1 MNSDELYMARCLQ
14 LAKNGELGAAP
25 NPMVGAVIVCDGK
38 IIGEGFHAHCGGP
51 HAEVNAFNSVR
62 DGSLLSK
69 STLYVSLEPCAHYGR
84 TPPCAQLV
92 VDKGVRRV
100 VVGCIDPFAKVRG
113 RGVRLI
119 HDAGIDIQLGV
130 LNSQCKELNRR
141 FFTFHTC
148 RRPYITLKWAQTS
161 DGIIGFRA
169 NTNGQSRRLMISS
182 LPAMRRAHHLRARHS
197 AILVGY
203 NTALW
208 DNPSLTTRLV
218 DGPDPLRIVIDPQ
231 GRLPQTLSLFDGS
244 VPTLVFGYRRSH
256 SVAGRT
262 GVEFV
267 KVDKDGDFIRQL
279 LDELY
284 NRNIQSVLV
293 EGGGAVLQHFLTQG
307 LWDEAHVEHASWSLD
322 SMYGRVSRGSMVRA
336 PIIES
341 EPYSCERLGSSVIK
355 HYFRGRMG

>member
-1 MNSDELYMARCLQ
+1 MNPDELYMARCLQ

-92 VDKGVRRV
+92 VNKGVRRV

-130 LNSQCKELNRR
+130 LDSQCKELNRR

-169 NTNGQSRRLMISS
+169 NTNGQSQRLMISS
-182 LPAMRRAHHLRARHS
+182 LPTMRRVHHLRARHS

-218 DGPDPLRIVIDPQ
+218 DGPDPLRIIIDPQ

-307 LWDEAHVEHASWSLD
+307 LWDEAHVEHALWSLN
-322 SMYGRVSRGSMVRA
+322 SMYGRVSRGSVIRA